1 MLNIAI
7 DGPVG
12 AGKSTIADEV
22 AARLHILHLDTGAMY
37 RAVGLAVMDAGLD
50 IKDEAG
56 VTALCA
62 AGRADGRDICT
73 VVLPNAPVKIYLTAS
88 AEARAQRRLR
98 QLQEKGESPSF
109 EDILRE
115 VNSRDHQDMTRAV
128 DPLRQAPDAQ
138 VVDSTNMNFEQ
149 TVQAILDI
157 VEAAHAE

>member
-50 IKDEAG
+50 IQDEAG

-62 AGRADGRDICT
+62 AGRAPRRRRSGR
-73 VVLPNAPVKIYLTAS
+73 S
-88 AEARAQRRLR
+88 
-98 QLQEKGESPSF
+98 
-109 EDILRE
+109 
-115 VNSRDHQDMTRAV
+115 
-128 DPLRQAPDAQ
+128 
-138 VVDSTNMNFEQ
+138 
-149 TVQAILDI
+149 
-157 VEAAHAE
+157 